1 MSNSLND
8 TDNEYEI
15 INYYGWNFGTVGMS
29 NFTAYEY
36 FNFTVLESFTFDG
49 LTILQSTFRRRCDCM
64 REDTQNPTLR

>member
-36 FNFTVLESFTFDG
+36 FNFTVLESF
-49 LTILQSTFRRRCDCM
+49 IYKEVSFRRADHLAKHISQKM
-64 REDTQNPTLR
+64 